1 MDHPGEFVQGS
12 PDTENSTPTDSNT
25 TTGISIGVNNGKDDY
40 PDVDFGQCFLEQPSY
55 TPFGDD
61 LALFPCS
68 THQSEVPGLSATVTT
83 PSEMAGFDFSS
94 FLTGASPPCVPALE
108 QAGLQPPCGVAA
120 SRQSSSMGSVASGAA
135 IKRSPSLDYEIEELP
150 PGLSW
155 TLPSES
161 MSKARGSIAISHNS
175 PDGGGSSSSTSSL
188 PMKVKG
194 LSQSSATGA
203 SVSSAAGQH
212 PKHITSTRK
221 LSKQEAQQVK
231 KAAHSTVEKRYRANL
246 NTKITHLHEELVKA
260 SEDDSVSLASEMRGT
275 KSKSPSAGPP
285 KTRKADVL
293 TDALNFVNRTQ
304 KEKKMM
310 KEEIDFL
317 KMRIMTLEKLVKCED
332 CLLLKQ
338 MDQMRMPSAQRLVNY

>member
-1 MDHPGEFVQGS
+1 MASGRAGYEYMS
-12 PDTENSTPTDSNT
+12 PHYNMQTDSNNT
-25 TTGISIGVNNGKDDY
+25 TAISIGINGDKDY
-40 PDVDFGQCFLEQPSY
+40 PDVDFGQCFLDQSSY

-61 LALFPCS
+61 LALFPCT

-94 FLTGASPPCVPALE
+94 FLTGASPPCAPALE
-108 QAGLQPPCGVAA
+108 QAGLQPPCGASA
-120 SRQSSSMGSVASGAA
+120 SRQSSSMGSSGSGPVL
-135 IKRSPSLDYEIEELP
+135 KRSPMTPSLDYEIEEVPPVLWALP
-150 PGLSW
+150 PDSA
-155 TLPSES
+155 TKSRS
-161 MSKARGSIAISHNS
+161 SIAISHNS
-175 PDGGGSSSSTSSL
+175 PDAGGSTSSTSSV
-188 PMKVKG
+188 PMKIRDSGGTGVPT
-194 LSQSSATGA
+194 SSA
-203 SVSSAAGQH
+203 SNQH

-260 SEDDSVSLASEMRGT
+260 SEEDSISLASDMRGSKT
-275 KSKSPSAGPP
+275 KGVVVGPP

-293 TDALNFVNRTQ
+293 TDALNFVNRSQ

-310 KEEIDFL
+310 KDEIDFL

>member
-1 MDHPGEFVQGS
+1 MASGRTGYEYLS
-12 PDTENSTPTDSNT
+12 PQYNMQN
-25 TTGISIGVNNGKDDY
+25 GISIGVKDDY
-40 PDVDFGQCFLEQPSY
+40 PDIDFGQCFLDQQTY
-55 TPFGDD
+55 APFGDD
-61 LALFPCS
+61 LSLFPCS
-68 THQSEVPGLSATVTT
+68 THQSDVPGLSATVTT

-94 FLTGASPPCVPALE
+94 FLTGASPPCAPAGE
-108 QAGLQPPCGVAA
+108 TRYQPPCAVNA
-120 SRQSSSMGSVASGAA
+120 SRQSSSMGSNLSGGVAV
-135 IKRSPSLDYEIEELP
+135 KRSPMTPSLDYEIEELP
-150 PGLSW
+150 PALW
-155 TLPSES
+155 TLPTES
-161 MSKARGSIAISHNS
+161 RTKNSIAISHNS
-175 PDGGGSSSSTSSL
+175 PDMGGSSSSTSSL
-188 PMKVKG
+188 PLKVKD
-194 LSQSSATGA
+194 STH
-203 SVSSAAGQH
+203 H

-221 LSKQEAQQVK
+221 LSKHEAQQVK

-260 SEDDSVSLASEMRGT
+260 SEDDSVTLSSEIRG
-275 KSKSPSAGPP
+275 SKAKGAVVGPP

-338 MDQMRMPSAQRLVNY
+338 MDQMRMPSNQRIVNY

>member
-1 MDHPGEFVQGS
+1 
-12 PDTENSTPTDSNT
+12 
-25 TTGISIGVNNGKDDY
+25 
-40 PDVDFGQCFLEQPSY
+40 
-55 TPFGDD
+55 
-61 LALFPCS
+61 
-68 THQSEVPGLSATVTT
+68 
-83 PSEMAGFDFSS
+83 MAGFDFSS
-94 FLTGASPPCVPALE
+94 FLTGASPPCAPALQE
-108 QAGLQPPCGVAA
+108 AGLQPPCAVAA

-135 IKRSPSLDYEIEELP
+135 VKRSPSLDYEIEELP
-150 PGLSW
+150 PGLW
-155 TLPSES
+155 TLPSDA
-161 MSKARGSIAISHNS
+161 MSKGRSSIAISHNS
-175 PDGGGSSSSTSSL
+175 PDGAGSSSSTSSL
-188 PMKVKG
+188 PLKIKD
-194 LSQSSATGA
+194 LSQSA
-203 SVSSAAGQH
+203 SVSSPSGHH

-260 SEDDSVSLASEMRGT
+260 SEEDSVSLASEMRGT
-275 KSKSPSAGPP
+275 KSKSPSVGPP

-293 TDALNFVNRTQ
+293 TDALNFVNRSQ

>member
-1 MDHPGEFVQGS
+1 MASGRTGYGYLS
-12 PDTENSTPTDSNT
+12 PQYSMQNVENNA
-25 TTGISIGVNNGKDDY
+25 TGISIGINNGQDDY
-40 PDVDFGQCFLEQPSY
+40 PDVDFGQCFLDQPSY

-61 LALFPCS
+61 LSLFPCS
-68 THQSEVPGLSATVTT
+68 THQSDVPGLSATVST

-94 FLTGASPPCVPALE
+94 FLTGASPPCAPALE
-108 QAGLQPPCGVAA
+108 QGFQPPCAVNA
-120 SRQSSSMGSVASGAA
+120 SRQSSSMGSNLSGGAM
-135 IKRSPSLDYEIEELP
+135 KRSPMSPSLDYEIEELP
-150 PGLSW
+150 PALW
-155 TLPSES
+155 TLPTENV
-161 MSKARGSIAISHNS
+161 KNSIAISHNS
-175 PDGGGSSSSTSSL
+175 PDMGGSSSSTSSL
-188 PMKVKG
+188 PMKKDKSTTGV
-194 LSQSSATGA
+194 SSTSSA
-203 SVSSAAGQH
+203 QH

-221 LSKQEAQQVK
+221 LSKHEAQQVK

-260 SEDDSVSLASEMRGT
+260 SEEDSVSLSSELRG
-275 KSKSPSAGPP
+275 SKIKGAVAGPP

-304 KEKKMM
+304 KEKRVM

-338 MDQMRMPSAQRLVNY
+338 MDQMRMPSTQRIVNY